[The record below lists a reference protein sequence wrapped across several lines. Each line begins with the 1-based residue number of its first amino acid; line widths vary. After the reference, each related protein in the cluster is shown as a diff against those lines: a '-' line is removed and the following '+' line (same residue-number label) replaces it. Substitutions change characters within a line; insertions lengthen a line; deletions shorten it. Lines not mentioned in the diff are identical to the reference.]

1 MPTSIIFLKVQDFQI
16 GAKNSNPSTSQVF
29 FENWQSK
36 LGELLSLEL
45 QKVIICRD
53 LCYLWN
59 PKLIN
64 YCSQFELTL
73 AILYHWNV
81 HKLCTL
87 QVSPVFHL
95 SLSLSIFWL
104 KTAMAILIVLLFVC
118 FSVYYKVARSKLF
131 QYIFVIYRLWSIFF

>member
-29 FENWQSK
+29 FENWQLK

-95 SLSLSIFWL
+95 SLSLYILIKNCNGNLNSSIFRL
-104 KTAMAILIVLLFVC
+104 FFCLLQSGSVKTV
-118 FSVYYKVARSKLF
+118 SVHFRNL
-131 QYIFVIYRLWSIFF
+131 